1 MKLFISWSGPVSQSI
16 ANEMRNWFPLLLPAV
31 SPFITSTDIDKGA
44 QWQSTIR
51 TELEKSDYG
60 IVILTKENLESQWL
74 AFEAGA
80 LSKHLGGRVA
90 TVLFNIGH
98 SDVKSPLSMFQGT
111 IFNEADFRQLISDIN
126 KAVSSE
132 NRRGEDQ
139 LDQLYPMLWPRIKD
153 PVGLI
158 LRQAADA
165 APQPAT
171 PPVID
176 QSAQLQEILAL
187 LRQQNALL
195 SAERLVVP
203 TDSKEDLTEH
213 TLRNAMLRA
222 AKNQTTIEVL
232 ARALGVDPTKVSDH
246 KPREDD
252 KE

>member
-44 QWQSTIR
+44 QWQSMIR
-51 TELEKSDYG
+51 AELEKSDYG

-90 TVLFNIGH
+90 TILFDIGH
-98 SDVKSPLSMFQGT
+98 GDVKSPLSMFQGT
-111 IFNEADFRQLISDIN
+111 LFNETDFRQLISDIN
-126 KAVSSE
+126 KAVNSE

-139 LDQLYPMLWPRIKD
+139 LDQLYPMLWPKIKD

-165 APQPAT
+165 APPSPVT
-171 PPVID
+171 PVVD

-195 SAERLVVP
+195 SADRFVGFSDRDNIADTNLR
-203 TDSKEDLTEH
+203 S
-213 TLRNAMLRA
+213 TLLRA
-222 AKNQTTIEVL
+222 AKNPTTLEAL
-232 ARALGVDPTKVSDH
+232 ARVLGIDPSKYSEL
-246 KPREDD
+246 KPRGDD
-252 KE
+252 KG